1 MLRLVFG
8 KTPEDKLEYY
18 SREIKRLLSS
28 GENAHGIICI
38 VPDQFSFEF
47 DKRLY
52 CELGPK
58 EFNLVRISSFKKLA
72 EELIVSYG
80 TDKGV
85 LIKKAERLSLMFLSV
100 RRAIKEKGLT
110 ALDRAA
116 KRPSFIGEMSEIID
130 GLIRSGAT
138 SELLEGY
145 LSRLEGT
152 LRDKLSDIAAIYGF
166 YIQELKSRGLR
177 DESSLVGI
185 GAELSQRHDFF
196 RGSHVFIDRF
206 DSYSKDELDFIKRML
221 SSAAAVTVSLN
232 LPKDLKPQ
240 GASVYSTVY
249 STKKRLLQA
258 AEELGAFCEQ
268 LEISEEAPRAE
279 GIRSVESVMLRKRQ
293 TGPSCEGVEIIHAKT
308 VYEEAE
314 LCAAAARALISEG
327 VCGCTDIAV
336 IVRDVDSYMGALESA
351 FERYGLPY
359 FIDWK
364 SRACDASAMV
374 FIFMAIEA
382 AASRRPNTERLLGL
396 LRSPFSGFTEEE
408 IILLEEYAV
417 RWNIDGDVWLSDFS
431 ADWEKVSLEEL
442 NRIRRRLVEPVKR
455 LHDACSGAE
464 AAQICLAFNAF
475 LKEWDFPGNAHRLIM
490 ESPDEGERLEAARLF
505 KQVWTVL
512 MEGISSI
519 YTIAGS
525 QRLSLTA
532 FLELLRVIMSQLTIS
547 SPPQK
552 LSAISVYDASRSVIP
567 SVKTAF
573 VLGLNE
579 RKFPMDIKRTG
590 ILSGSDTETL
600 KKNGIVFE
608 LSQLERLDAER
619 LYCFKALTA
628 PRDRLVLSY
637 TLSDSLGNRQRPS
650 QAVRRI
656 ISSLGIAPKDAEL
669 LPRELYLSTPRAAYY
684 HLTASG
690 MDKGA
695 RLSVIKAL
703 MTLPEY
709 EKRLAQAAGQSRVRS
724 LEPEI
729 ADRLFTSDG
738 SDINITASRVDL
750 YNKCPY
756 EYFLKYGLKLKTVRP
771 LGIDP
776 ANRGSVMHF
785 VFERMLSSHKEDFTS
800 LSDGELSLGIDGCL
814 REYRELYLGG
824 DFGKTPGF
832 EAVYSRLRIPCLEIL
847 INLREELKL
856 SSFKPVRFEYDLS
869 GGGRS
874 ILRLPLKGD
883 GGRERYVSI
892 RGIVDRIDVSTDL
905 DGTEY
910 IRIIDYKTGGKS
922 LKWEELYNGLDLQM
936 LIYMSALT
944 RGSDTEFNKMSPSG
958 VLYMNSGFLSCKDD
972 YDPETSLLTRQQRSF
987 KQLRRSGLIVDDGFS
1002 PYAMD
1007 SSLSGVFAPVT
1018 MTKSGELSGS
1028 CLIPKG
1034 SFLLLEDFALEK
1046 LREFGSGLVGGRIS
1060 PMPVGK
1066 GGRSECSFCE
1076 YSDCCNHRRQSFRE
1090 LDSEDKYRLLE
1101 LIELDNGKKED
1112 KDA

>member
-1 MLRLVFG
+1 
-8 KTPEDKLEYY
+8 
-18 SREIKRLLSS
+18 
-28 GENAHGIICI
+28 
-38 VPDQFSFEF
+38 
-47 DKRLY
+47 
-52 CELGPK
+52 
-58 EFNLVRISSFKKLA
+58 
-72 EELIVSYG
+72 
-80 TDKGV
+80 
-85 LIKKAERLSLMFLSV
+85 
-100 RRAIKEKGLT
+100 
-110 ALDRAA
+110 
-116 KRPSFIGEMSEIID
+116 
-130 GLIRSGAT
+130 
-138 SELLEGY
+138 
-145 LSRLEGT
+145 
-152 LRDKLSDIAAIYGF
+152 
-166 YIQELKSRGLR
+166 
-177 DESSLVGI
+177 
-185 GAELSQRHDFF
+185 
-196 RGSHVFIDRF
+196 
-206 DSYSKDELDFIKRML
+206 
-221 SSAAAVTVSLN
+221 
-232 LPKDLKPQ
+232 
-240 GASVYSTVY
+240 
-249 STKKRLLQA
+249 
-258 AEELGAFCEQ
+258 
-268 LEISEEAPRAE
+268 
-279 GIRSVESVMLRKRQ
+279 
-293 TGPSCEGVEIIHAKT
+293 
-308 VYEEAE
+308 
-314 LCAAAARALISEG
+314 
-327 VCGCTDIAV
+327 
-336 IVRDVDSYMGALESA
+336 
-351 FERYGLPY
+351 
-359 FIDWK
+359 
-364 SRACDASAMV
+364 
-374 FIFMAIEA
+374 
-382 AASRRPNTERLLGL
+382 
-396 LRSPFSGFTEEE
+396 
-408 IILLEEYAV
+408 
-417 RWNIDGDVWLSDFS
+417 
-431 ADWEKVSLEEL
+431 
-442 NRIRRRLVEPVKR
+442 
-455 LHDACSGAE
+455 
-464 AAQICLAFNAF
+464 
-475 LKEWDFPGNAHRLIM
+475 
-490 ESPDEGERLEAARLF
+490 
-505 KQVWTVL
+505 
-512 MEGISSI
+512 
-519 YTIAGS
+519 
-525 QRLSLTA
+525 
-532 FLELLRVIMSQLTIS
+532 
-547 SPPQK
+547 
-552 LSAISVYDASRSVIP
+552 
-567 SVKTAF
+567 
-573 VLGLNE
+573 
-579 RKFPMDIKRTG
+579 
-590 ILSGSDTETL
+590 
-600 KKNGIVFE
+600 
-608 LSQLERLDAER
+608 
-619 LYCFKALTA
+619 
-628 PRDRLVLSY
+628 
-637 TLSDSLGNRQRPS
+637 
-650 QAVRRI
+650 
-656 ISSLGIAPKDAEL
+656 
-669 LPRELYLSTPRAAYY
+669 
-684 HLTASG
+684 

-883 GGRERYVSI
+883 GGREKYVSI

-944 RGSDTEFNKMSPSG
+944 RGSDTKFNKMSPSG